1 MNHSPFPEF
10 RFKGALRPSQEQ
22 AVAVVERC
30 LAGGDKRLHIVAPP
44 GSGKTVLGLY
54 VWATCVRSPALVLS
68 PNSAIQAQWA
78 ARLDLFDLDGG
89 VQNELASLDPKRPG
103 LLTSLTYQS
112 VTLPARGDAEN
123 DAQAI
128 DLWKERLIEKGQAYD
143 PDEAEFWIAD
153 LERNNPDYHKDRVS
167 HYRRQLRELVSLG
180 GESLSTLHASS
191 AATLARLKEAG
202 VGLIILDECHHLLG
216 HWGRVLEDARELL
229 DEPVVLGL
237 TATPP
242 DLGGRRPEDIKRYNT
257 FFGPVDFEVPIP
269 ALVKERNLAPYQDL
283 AYFIRPS
290 DKEVHYIAE
299 ADRQFHDIVAE
310 LCAPPA
316 TENLDRI
323 EALPDWIV
331 RVLSGFELPTGP
343 VKDWV
348 AFERRDKTFAD
359 AARLFLE
366 SRDIA
371 LPENVPPLPRSLLL
385 ERRTELSI
393 LVPVLDRYIRHGLRR
408 SGAPDDHKKAEETIA
423 RLRMLG
429 MQVTETGTQPCASP
443 VGRVMAYSRTK
454 VNALLQILKAES
466 RVLGD
471 RIRAIV
477 VTDFEKT
484 STTKAGVDDL
494 MDEEVGG
501 AIAAFRALLT
511 DEETDALD
519 PILLTASTLLVD
531 DDLVER
537 FKEKAHQWL
546 SAHGHD
552 IGLTAVEREGFYRIH
567 GQGADWCPRVYVQMI
582 TDLFQEGVTRCLVGT
597 RGLLGEGWDANR
609 VNVLVDLT
617 SVTTSMAVN
626 QLRGRSVRLDPNDP
640 EKLSDNWD
648 VVCVA
653 GEFSKGLD
661 DYTRF
666 MSKHKTLFGVSDDG
680 VVEKGVGHVHA
691 AFTEMKP
698 EGIEGTLN
706 LLNDEMLKRA
716 EVREKCRE
724 LWRIGESFD
733 AEPLAALEFKGGF
746 SGAGFRPFKGGL
758 KKWSSESL
766 TQAIAKAV
774 WFALKDAELIDLG
787 GTLYHAM
794 RAGGYARMYLKGTKK
809 ADSELLT
816 QSLREV
822 LGPLDRPRYVIPR
835 YVKDLEQTWL
845 AWIFPEVISKYLR
858 RKVQRIEMLH
868 TVPTALAGNKESVL
882 VFQNRWNEFVSPG
895 EAIYAHHGKGEDLVS
910 EARTLGQVP
919 ESQEFGATIHEKEVF
934 V

>member
-1 MNHSPFPEF
+1 MQHPSFPEF
-10 RFKGALRPSQEQ
+10 RFKGTLRPSQEQ
-22 AVAVVERC
+22 AVEVVRGG
-30 LAGGDKRLHIVAPP
+30 LAKGEKRLHIVAPP

-54 VWATCVRSPALVLS
+54 VWAACVRSPALVLS

-78 ARLDLFDLDGG
+78 ARLDLFDWEGSEKGG
-89 VQNELASLDPKRPG
+89 LASLDPKHPA
-103 LLTSLTYQS
+103 LLTSLTYQA
-112 VTLPARGDAEN
+112 VTLPARGDAET
-123 DAQAI
+123 DGQAI
-128 DLWKERLIEKGQAYD
+128 ELWKERLIEKGQAHD
-143 PDEAEFWIAD
+143 PDEAAFWIAD
-153 LERNNPDYHKDRVS
+153 LERNNPAYYKDRVS
-167 HYRRQLRELVSLG
+167 QYRKQLRELVSLG
-180 GESLSTLHASS
+180 GGSLSTLHASS
-191 AATLARLKEAG
+191 KAALTRLKEAG

-216 HWGRVLEDARELL
+216 HWGRVLEDARDLL

-242 DLGGRRPEDIKRYNT
+242 DLGGRRPEDVKRYAS

-269 ALVKERNLAPYQDL
+269 ALVRERNLAPYQDL

-290 DKEVHYIAE
+290 DEEVRYIAD
-299 ADRQFHDIVAE
+299 ADRQFHDIVGE
-310 LCAPPA
+310 LCKPDAA
-316 TENLDRI
+316 GGNDRI

-331 RVLSGFELPTGP
+331 NVLSTHKLPTGP
-343 VKDWV
+343 VRDWIS
-348 AFERRDKTFAD
+348 FERRDKTFAD
-359 AARLFLE
+359 AARLFLKD
-366 SRDIA
+366 RKIA
-371 LPENVPPLPRSLLL
+371 LPENVPALPPSLLL
-385 ERRTELSI
+385 DQRTELSV

-408 SGAPDDHKKAEETIA
+408 SADPADHKRAEEVIA

-454 VNALLQILKAES
+454 VRALLEILKAES
-466 RVLGD
+466 RVLGE

-484 STTKAGVDDL
+484 STTKADVADLVDD
-494 MDEEVGG
+494 EAGG

-537 FKEKAHQWL
+537 FKEHALRWL
-546 SAHGHD
+546 RERGYD
-552 IGLTAVEREGFYRIH
+552 IELTAQPREGFYRVH

-582 TDLFQEGVTRCLVGT
+582 TDLFQQGVTRCLVGT

-609 VNVLVDLT
+609 VNVLIDLT
-617 SVTTSMAVN
+617 TVTTSMAVN
-626 QLRGRSVRLDPNDP
+626 QLRGRSVRLDPDDP

-661 DYTRF
+661 DYLRF

-706 LLNDEMLKRA
+706 ILNDEMIKRA

-724 LWRIGESFD
+724 LWQIGETFD
-733 AEPLAALEFKGGF
+733 SEPLSAIEFKGGLA
-746 SGAGFRPFKGGL
+746 SGGFRPFKGDL

-774 WFALKDAELIDLG
+774 WFSLKDAQLIDLG

-809 ADSELLT
+809 EDSELLT
-816 QSLREV
+816 RSLREV

-835 YVKDLEQTWL
+835 YVKELEQTWL
-845 AWIFPEVISKYLR
+845 SWIFPEVISKYLR
-858 RKVQRIEMLH
+858 KKVQRLEMLH
-868 TVPTALAGNKESVL
+868 TVPSVLAGKKETVL

-910 EARTLGQVP
+910 EARNLGQVP
-919 ESQEFGATIHEKEVF
+919 ESREFGASIHEKDVF

>member
-1 MNHSPFPEF
+1 MNHPPFPDF
-10 RFKGALRPSQEQ
+10 RFKGTLRPSQEQ

-30 LAGGDKRLHIVAPP
+30 LAGGDRRLHIVAPP

-54 VWATCVRSPALVLS
+54 VWAHCVRSPALVLS

-78 ARLDLFDLDGG
+78 ARLDLFDLDGRTRG
-89 VQNELASLDPKRPG
+89 DLASLDPQRPG
-103 LLTSLTYQS
+103 LITSLTYQA
-112 VTLPARGDAEN
+112 VTLPARGDAETN
-123 DAQAI
+123 AQAI
-128 DLWKERLIEKGQAYD
+128 DIWKERLIEKDQAHD
-143 PDEAEFWIAD
+143 PDEADFWIAD
-153 LERNNPDYHKDRVS
+153 LERNNPDYYKDRVS

-191 AATLARLKEAG
+191 KATLARLKEAG

-216 HWGRVLEDARELL
+216 HWGRVLEDARDLL
-229 DEPVVLGL
+229 DAPIVLGL

-242 DLGGRRPEDIKRYNT
+242 DLGGRRPEDVKRYSA

-316 TENLDRI
+316 SENPDRI
-323 EALPDWIV
+323 DALPDWVV
-331 RVLSGFELPTGP
+331 RVLSGFELPTGR

-366 SRDIA
+366 SRDIV
-371 LPENVPPLPRSLLL
+371 LPENVPPLSQSLLL
-385 ERRTELSI
+385 ENRTELSV

-408 SGAPDDHKKAEETIA
+408 SADQKDHKRADETIA

-454 VNALLQILKAES
+454 VSALLKILKAES

-484 STTKAGVDDL
+484 SATKAEVEDL

-537 FKEKAHQWL
+537 FKDRAGEWL
-546 SAHGHD
+546 RERGHD
-552 IGLTAVEREGFYRIH
+552 IELTAVEREGFYRIH

-617 SVTTSMAVN
+617 TVTTSMAVN
-626 QLRGRSVRLDPNDP
+626 QLRGRSVRLDPDDP
-640 EKLSDNWD
+640 NKLSDNWD

-716 EVREKCRE
+716 EVREKCRD
-724 LWRIGESFD
+724 LWQLGESFD

-746 SGAGFRPFKGGL
+746 NGAGFQPFKGGL

-774 WFALKDAELIDLG
+774 WFSLKDAELIDLG

-809 ADSELLT
+809 KDSELLT

-845 AWIFPEVISKYLR
+845 SWIFPEVISKYLR

-868 TVPTALAGNKESVL
+868 TVPSALSANKERVL
-882 VFQNRWNEFVSPG
+882 IFQNRWNEFVSPG

-919 ESQEFGATIHEKEVF
+919 ESQEFGASIHEKEVF